1 MKTKLEKLEGILSR
15 YGELRHPLKEEY
27 PQDIFIDISDME
39 DIQKLEQHL
48 KASIGCP
55 VYFTNKSTLV
65 AEYLVYGYGN
75 RSVSLLWKP
84 VSLQTDSCAMV
95 LLHITSEHGT
105 NLIIG
110 ELSFGE
116 YLERLSDYFGTL
128 FETDGFLNIKG
139 NVLTLTW
146 SNIDEDIMAFFDI
159 YFKNRTGVEPDENGH
174 YHIQL
179 SDTVELR
186 TTDKPNEIQLYTE
199 GKFSENIREYCSC
212 FPTDVWMG
220 VDYSA

>member
-15 YGELRHPLKEEY
+15 YGEIRHPLKNGY

-39 DIQKLEQHL
+39 DIQKLEKHL
-48 KASIGCP
+48 KGSIGCP

-84 VSLQTDSCAMV
+84 VALQYDSCAMV
-95 LLHITSEHGT
+95 LLHIASEHGT
-105 NLIIG
+105 DLIIG

-128 FETDGFLNIKG
+128 FETDGFLLIKG
-139 NVLTLTW
+139 NELTISW
-146 SNIDEDIMAFFDI
+146 NDIDGDIMEFFNI
-159 YFKNRTGVEPDENGH
+159 YFKDRDGVEPDENGH
-174 YHIQL
+174 YHITL
-179 SDTVELR
+179 SDTIELR
-186 TTDKPNEIQLYTE
+186 TTDKPNQIQLYTS
-199 GKFSENIREYCSC
+199 GNFFENIREYCTS